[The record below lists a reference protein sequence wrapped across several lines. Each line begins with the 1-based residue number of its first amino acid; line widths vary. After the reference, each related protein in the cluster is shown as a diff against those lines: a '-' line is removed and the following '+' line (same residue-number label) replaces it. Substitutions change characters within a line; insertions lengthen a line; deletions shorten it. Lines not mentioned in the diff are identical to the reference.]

1 MLTKKVESALNKQIN
16 AEFWSAY
23 LYLSMSAYFQ
33 TNNLSGFANWMKIQ
47 AMEESSHALKFI
59 NYIIERG
66 GKVKLEPIAKVD
78 TEWKNTIQAFE
89 DTLNHEK
96 KVTKM
101 INDIADIAADEKDRA
116 TLQFMQWFI
125 TEQVEEEATAEEI
138 LQQLKMIKGEGHGL
152 LLLDREL
159 KSRTFVNTA
168 E

>member
-1 MLTKKVESALNKQIN
+1 MLTKKVETALNKQIN

-59 NYIIERG
+59 NYVIERG

-78 TEWKNTIQAFE
+78 NDWKNTIQAFE

-152 LLLDREL
+152 LLIDREL